1 MNSGPCARGRE
12 KESGVMV
19 VELLAVS
26 AAEWENGAGAGA

>member
-19 VELLAVS
+19 LELL
-26 AAEWENGAGAGA
+26 AAEWEKGEGAGA